1 MQRVVEL
8 LGKLLLLWVQLA
20 AAVHVV
26 NRADSAPELNL
37 KNTIINEFQK

>member
-20 AAVHVV
+20 AAVLVV
-26 NRADSAPELNL
+26 NRVDSAPELDL
-37 KNTIINEFQK
+37 KITIINRFQK